1 MITFHPLSQTMVVC
15 PNKNAWK
22 GAVSTK
28 SDWLVGTPMMWG
40 SWSVASQ
47 EWNYHGISLA
57 AFIAVCPWAHQVNPL
72 TYTNRPPLSTNQKV
86 KNAIYQTAS
95 EAYSKMFPGFPV

>member
-72 TYTNRPPLSTNQKV
+72 TYTNRPPTFYKSKGEECYLSDS
-86 KNAIYQTAS
+86 I
-95 EAYSKMFPGFPV
+95 